1 LRVLNCFISTDS
13 ESLIG
18 DNLIEPLFC
27 MKVLIIED
35 ERSLSDSIVE
45 YLDGEGH
52 LCEVAYTY
60 EDAVEKIELYLY
72 DCMVVDINLPDGSG
86 LDLIRLLKKRA
97 ISVGII
103 VVSARNSLD
112 NRIEGLEI
120 GADHYLTKPFHLA
133 ELNAHLKS
141 IHRRI
146 SFNGSNELILN
157 EIKLIPEE
165 HRAFVLEQE
174 LVLTRKE
181 YELLLFLVSNKNR
194 IITKAGLAEHL
205 WGDHMD
211 SADSYDFIYTHIK
224 NLRRELLKKG
234 CKDYIKTIYG
244 LGYKFDLT

>member
-1 LRVLNCFISTDS
+1 
-13 ESLIG
+13 
-18 DNLIEPLFC
+18 
-27 MKVLIIED
+27 MKILLIED
-35 ERSLSDSIVE
+35 EVPLSDAIVE

-52 LCEVAYTY
+52 LCEVVYNF

-72 DCMVVDINLPDGSG
+72 DCLVVDINLPDGSG
-86 LDLIRLLKKRA
+86 LDLIRLVKKKS
-97 ISVGII
+97 ITVGII
-103 VVSARNSLD
+103 IVSARNSLD

-157 EIKLIPEE
+157 EIKLIPDE
-165 HRAFVLEQE
+165 HRAFVSDQE
-174 LVLTRKE
+174 LVLTKKE
-181 YELLLFLVSNKNR
+181 YELLMFFISNKNR

-244 LGYKFDLT
+244 LGYKFDIT

>member
-1 LRVLNCFISTDS
+1 
-13 ESLIG
+13 
-18 DNLIEPLFC
+18 
-27 MKVLIIED
+27 MKILIIED
-35 ERSLSDSIVE
+35 EKPLSDAIVE

-52 LCEVAYTY
+52 LCEVVYNFQ
-60 EDAVEKIELYLY
+60 DAVEKIELYLY

-86 LDLIRLLKKRA
+86 LDLIRLLKKKA
-97 ISVGII
+97 IPGGII

-146 SFNGSNELILN
+146 SYNGSNELILN
-157 EIKLIPEE
+157 EIKLIPDE
-165 HRAFVLEQE
+165 HRAFVLDKE
-174 LVLTRKE
+174 LVLTKKE
-181 YELLLFLVSNKNR
+181 YELLMFFISNKNKV
-194 IITKAGLAEHL
+194 ITKAGLAEHL
-205 WGDHMD
+205 WGDYMD

-234 CKDYIKTIYG
+234 CNDYIKTIYG

>member
-1 LRVLNCFISTDS
+1 VKI
-13 ESLIG
+13 
-18 DNLIEPLFC
+18 
-27 MKVLIIED
+27 LIIED
-35 ERSLSDSIVE
+35 EKPLSDAIVE

-52 LCEVAYTY
+52 LCEVVYNFQ
-60 EDAVEKIELYLY
+60 DAVEKIELYLY

-86 LDLIRLLKKRA
+86 LDLIRLLKKKA
-97 ISVGII
+97 IPGGII

-146 SFNGSNELILN
+146 SYNGSNELILN
-157 EIKLIPEE
+157 EIKLIPDE
-165 HRAFVLEQE
+165 HRAFVLDKE
-174 LVLTRKE
+174 LVLTKKE
-181 YELLLFLVSNKNR
+181 YELLMFFISNKNKV
-194 IITKAGLAEHL
+194 ITKAGLAEHL
-205 WGDHMD
+205 WGDYMD

-234 CKDYIKTIYG
+234 CNDYIKTIYG

>member
-1 LRVLNCFISTDS
+1 
-13 ESLIG
+13 
-18 DNLIEPLFC
+18 
-27 MKVLIIED
+27 MKILIIED
-35 ERSLSDSIVE
+35 EHALSGAIVE
-45 YLDGEGH
+45 YLDEEGH

-60 EDAVEKIELYLY
+60 QEASEKIELYEY

-86 LDLIRLLKKRA
+86 LDLIRLLKKKS
-97 ISVGII
+97 IKGGVII
-103 VVSARNSLD
+103 VSARNSLE

-146 SFNGSNELILN
+146 NFSGSNELIIN
-157 EIKLIPEE
+157 EIKLIPDE
-165 HRAFVLEQE
+165 HRAFVNELE
-174 LVLTRKE
+174 LILTKKE
-181 YELLLFLVSNKNR
+181 YELLLFFISNKNK

-224 NLRRELLKKG
+224 NLRRELLKRG
-234 CKDYIKTIYG
+234 CRDYIKTIYG
-244 LGYKFDLT
+244 LGYKFDIT